1 MPQRKGGKAT
11 TKPPKPVAHSANKMP
26 QPTGT
31 AHTKR
36 MARRR
41 PWLAAM
47 AVDKVVLGP
56 GVKLLTVASTN
67 RALSSEEVMSVNVVT
82 K

>member
-1 MPQRKGGKAT
+1 
-11 TKPPKPVAHSANKMP
+11 
-26 QPTGT
+26 
-31 AHTKR
+31 

-67 RALSSEEVMSVNVVT
+67 SALSSEVVMALNVVL

>member
-1 MPQRKGGKAT
+1 
-11 TKPPKPVAHSANKMP
+11 MP

-36 MARRR
+36 MARRS

-47 AVDKVVLGP
+47 AVDSVVFGP

-67 RALSSEEVMSVNVVT
+67 RALSSDAVMVLNVVL